1 MSQSAPSSE
10 VIPLLCSSRLKS
22 RRVSNF
28 ETRGTNRRKR
38 EREREREET
47 STTTTLNSKDLERER
62 CFALADKIKQ
72 DDINKLP
79 KQKLTFPQKIMEA
92 IWMTQ
97 NFHAIISLCFGN
109 KSHSALF
116 LESWADHMYKHRLM
130 YKSLQATDPSFF
142 LRSYLQLIALFRFT
156 GDLAVTPQ
164 TAIQLMIKFF

>member
-1 MSQSAPSSE
+1 MLSLARSSPSSAPHVLSPDDFQ
-10 VIPLLCSSRLKS
+10 ILKLGAQ
-22 RRVSNF
+22 
-28 ETRGTNRRKR
+28 TG
-38 EREREREET
+38 EREREREEA

-79 KQKLTFPQKIMEA
+79 KQKLTFPQTIMEA